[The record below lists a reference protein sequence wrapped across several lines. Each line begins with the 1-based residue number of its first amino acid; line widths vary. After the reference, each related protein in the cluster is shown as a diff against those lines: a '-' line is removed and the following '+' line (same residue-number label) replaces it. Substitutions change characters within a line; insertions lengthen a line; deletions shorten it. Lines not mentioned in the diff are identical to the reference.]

1 MNLETR
7 ELMGRARLID
17 ELREDGVNVAFPTCA
32 GEIDLLAY
40 VDSRIAACTVVSVPI
55 KIVSFRSDASSS
67 NLDAARASGLLIALV
82 WDISN
87 PAHVRT
93 FALTRAD
100 IIVVKMIEII
110 ERAASA
116 RFGEL
121 PDRAITP
128 EAVLRRALEPF
139 AMFPGKWRE
148 KIAAILEAE
157 SISSAYKA

>member
-1 MNLETR
+1 
-7 ELMGRARLID
+7 MGRARLID

-55 KIVSFRSDASSS
+55 KVVSFRSDASSS

-93 FALTRAD
+93 FALTRAA
-100 IIVVKMIEII
+100 IANLYTPRSPVFAYPLTHESAAKMYP
-110 ERAASA
+110 
-116 RFGEL
+116 L
-121 PDRAITP
+121 
-128 EAVLRRALEPF
+128 
-139 AMFPGKWRE
+139 
-148 KIAAILEAE
+148 
-157 SISSAYKA
+157 